1 MNTFKYSTKRIMF
14 YLLVG
19 IIMFIFGAGLLTIT
33 AIGVREMGKY
43 SNNDHYHNRRHTQN
57 NGSISGALIAIGL
70 GLCYFGISNFRTV
83 IKHRS
88 TKYVVSETGLYCYE
102 SGNELFIP
110 FDLLG
115 VSETELSA
123 VISDR
128 RTKNMITVTNDL
140 DDFKQFVRL
149 LKRKSKG

>member
-1 MNTFKYSTKRIMF
+1 MNSFRYSTKSIIF
-14 YLLVG
+14 YLSVG
-19 IIMFIFGAGLLTIT
+19 IILFIFGAGLLAVTVMT
-33 AIGVREMGKY
+33 VVDMNKY
-43 SNNDHYHNRRHTQN
+43 TPHNHYHSRGNT
-57 NGSISGALIAIGL
+57 GSISGWLIAIGL

-88 TKYVVSETGLYCYE
+88 TKYVVSEKGLYCYE

-110 FDLLG
+110 FDVLG
-115 VSETELSA
+115 ISETELSA

-149 LKRKSKG
+149 LKRKGKG